1 MEKNAAINAQAN
13 LGISQKKIDTAK
25 DGERTDI
32 VATKKLAEADD
43 FGDLAIGGSAAS
55 GLAAVSGKLGKMRG
69 TEIAS
74 APAQK
79 GPAPA

>member
-74 APAQK
+74 APAPK
-79 GPAPA
+79 GPVPA